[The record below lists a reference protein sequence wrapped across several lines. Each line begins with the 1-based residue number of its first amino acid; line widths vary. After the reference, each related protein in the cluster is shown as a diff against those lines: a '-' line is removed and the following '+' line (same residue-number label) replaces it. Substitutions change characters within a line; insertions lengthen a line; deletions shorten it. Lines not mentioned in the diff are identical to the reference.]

1 MTRFESI
8 RVGEEAEV
16 RHVITET
23 DVERFVELTGDD
35 NKLHVD
41 ETYAAETPFKRPV
54 VHGMLGASF
63 ISTVIGT
70 RLPGDGALWYA
81 QRLEFLLPVR
91 IGDEITVKAR
101 VIRKIEQSS
110 SIELET
116 IIFNQ
121 HRQKVTTGVASVQVI
136 EAARAPAAAGQSP
149 PKTALVLGASGGI
162 GAAVALRL
170 ARDGYS
176 VVLHCH
182 HNRER
187 ANKLRAQIAD
197 VGGEAHVCA
206 ASLDDDA
213 SLGELAAQC
222 ERYLGTVSVVVN
234 CALVRIAPARFYE
247 AKWNDLQRQLDANLR
262 GYFHLLKALV
272 PAMERQHFGKII
284 SLTSQAIE
292 TPNAE
297 WLAYITGKSALHG
310 FCRALAVD
318 LAPKGIRVNMVS
330 PGATETDFISDLPE
344 KRRLIIAATTP
355 LRRLA
360 KPTDVASAVAFLVS
374 EGGDFLAGETIRV
387 NGGQVML

>member
-1 MTRFESI
+1 MI
-8 RVGEEAEV
+8 RVGDEAEV
-16 RHVITET
+16 RRVITES
-23 DVERFVELTGDD
+23 DVDRFVELTGDD

-41 ETYAAETPFKRPV
+41 EMYAAGTSFKRPV

-91 IGDEITVKAR
+91 IGDEISVKAR
-101 VIRKIEQSS
+101 VIRKIEQTS

-116 IIFNQ
+116 TIVNQ
-121 HRQKVTTGVASVQVI
+121 HGQKVTTGVASVRIV
-136 EAARAPAAAGQSP
+136 QSETATGP
-149 PKTALVLGASGGI
+149 VVAEPTLKTALVLGASGGI
-162 GAAVALRL
+162 GAAVAMRL
-170 ARDGYS
+170 AQDGFS
-176 VVLHCH
+176 QVLHCH
-182 HNRER
+182 SNRDR
-187 ANKLRAQIAD
+187 VNALRARIAAL
-197 VGGEAHVCA
+197 GHTAYVCA
-206 ASLDDDA
+206 ANLDDEQSLD
-213 SLGELAAQC
+213 ELAAQC
-222 ERYLGTVSVVVN
+222 ERHLGTITVVVN
-234 CALVRIAPARFYE
+234 CALGRITSARFE
-247 AKWNDLQRQLDANLR
+247 ETRWSDIQRQIDTSLR
-262 GYFHLLKALV
+262 GYFRLLKALV
-272 PAMERQHFGKII
+272 PAMERQRYGKII

-310 FCRALAVD
+310 FIRALAIN

-330 PGATETDFISDLPE
+330 PGTTDTDFIADLPE

-360 KPTDVASAVAFLVS
+360 TPEDIAGVVGFLASAS
-374 EGGDFLAGETIRV
+374 SDFLAGETIRV